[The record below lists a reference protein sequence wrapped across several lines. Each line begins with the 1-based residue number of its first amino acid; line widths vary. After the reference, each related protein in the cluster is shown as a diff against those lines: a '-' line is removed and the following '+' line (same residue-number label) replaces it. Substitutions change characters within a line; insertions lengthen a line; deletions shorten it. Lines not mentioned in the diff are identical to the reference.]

1 MEKTPNGAKPA
12 KDIGQKRSAGT
23 NYIIDMKGLNGDLS
37 NDLNMDLSTG
47 GKRLFIARHGETI
60 FNLAG
65 RIQGNDAHTPLTQ
78 RGFAQA
84 DEMGRALALYLGGF
98 SALELV
104 ASDTGRALQT
114 LSVVC
119 EHIELD
125 WHQVAADPR
134 LREINMGE
142 WEGTYYQDLDGALRV
157 DHEKGL
163 FLTKAPGGETY
174 VDIVKRLRAWIAD
187 QQFERD
193 MLLISHGMTSRVLRG
208 LLTGRPPLAQ
218 IDAPMADSLPQG
230 SMVQIVDGVET
241 IVHLGAG
248 ESEKA

>member
-1 MEKTPNGAKPA
+1 M
-12 KDIGQKRSAGT
+12 
-23 NYIIDMKGLNGDLS
+23 
-37 NDLNMDLSTG
+37 STR

-84 DEMGRALALYLGGF
+84 DEMGRALARYLGDFCG
-98 SALELV
+98 LDLV
-104 ASDTGRALQT
+104 SSDTGRALQT

-119 EHIELD
+119 EHIETD
-125 WHQVAADPR
+125 WHQVTADPR
-134 LREINMGE
+134 LREINMGD
-142 WEGTYYQDLDGALRV
+142 WEGIYYNDLNGQLQI
-157 DHEKGL
+157 DHDQGL
-163 FLTKAPGGETY
+163 FLTQAPGGENY
-174 VDIVKRLRAWIAD
+174 GDIVSRLKTWIAD
-187 QQFERD
+187 QSFEQD

-208 LLTGRPPLAQ
+208 LLTGRSPLAL

-248 ESEKA
+248 EGEKA

>member
-1 MEKTPNGAKPA
+1 MN
-12 KDIGQKRSAGT
+12 S
-23 NYIIDMKGLNGDLS
+23 LS
-37 NDLNMDLSTG
+37 SDLSTR

-84 DEMGRALALYLGGF
+84 DEMGRALARYLDGF
-98 SALELV
+98 SGLDLV

-119 EHIELD
+119 EHIEMD
-125 WHQVAADPR
+125 WHQVTPDPR
-134 LREINMGE
+134 LREIDMGE
-142 WEGTYYQDLDGALRV
+142 WEGVYYSDLNGQLQI
-157 DHEKGL
+157 DHDQGL
-163 FLTKAPGGETY
+163 FLTQAPGGENY
-174 VDIVKRLRAWIAD
+174 RDIVSRLTTWIAD
-187 QQFERD
+187 QSFEQD
-193 MLLISHGMTSRVLRG
+193 MLLVSHGMTSRVLRG
-208 LLTGRPPLAQ
+208 LLTGQPPLAL
-218 IDAPMADSLPQG
+218 INAPMANSLPQG

-248 ESEKA
+248 EGEKA

>member
-1 MEKTPNGAKPA
+1 MN
-12 KDIGQKRSAGT
+12 S
-23 NYIIDMKGLNGDLS
+23 LS
-37 NDLNMDLSTG
+37 SDLSTR

-84 DEMGRALALYLGGF
+84 DEMGRALARYLDGF
-98 SALELV
+98 SGLDLV

-119 EHIELD
+119 EHIEMD
-125 WHQVAADPR
+125 WHQVTPDPR

-142 WEGTYYQDLDGALRV
+142 WEGVYYNDLNGQLQI
-157 DHEKGL
+157 DHDQGL
-163 FLTKAPGGETY
+163 FLTQAPGGENY
-174 VDIVKRLRAWIAD
+174 RDIVSRLTTWIAD
-187 QQFERD
+187 QSFEQD

-208 LLTGRPPLAQ
+208 LLTGQPPLAL
-218 IDAPMADSLPQG
+218 INAPMANSLPQG
-230 SMVQIVDGVET
+230 SMVQIVNGVET

-248 ESEKA
+248 EGEKA

>member
-1 MEKTPNGAKPA
+1 MSNLSGNF
-12 KDIGQKRSAGT
+12 ST
-23 NYIIDMKGLNGDLS
+23 N
-37 NDLNMDLSTG
+37 

-98 SALELV
+98 CDLDLV

-114 LSVVC
+114 LSIVC

-125 WHQVAADPR
+125 WHNTTPDSR

-142 WEGTYYQDLDGALRV
+142 WEGIYYGKLNGQLKV
-157 DHEKGL
+157 DYDQGL
-163 FLTKAPGGETY
+163 FLTQAPGGETY
-174 VDIVKRLRAWIAD
+174 RDIVNRLKTWFAD
-187 QQFERD
+187 QVFDRD

-208 LLTGRPPLAQ
+208 LLTGQPSLEL
-218 IDAPMADSLPQG
+218 IDAPMAESLPQG
-230 SMVQIVDGVET
+230 SMVQIVDGAET

-248 ESEKA
+248 EGEKA

>member
-1 MEKTPNGAKPA
+1 MN
-12 KDIGQKRSAGT
+12 S
-23 NYIIDMKGLNGDLS
+23 LS
-37 NDLNMDLSTG
+37 SDLSTR

-84 DEMGRALALYLGGF
+84 DEMGRALACYLGGF
-98 SALELV
+98 SGLDLV

-119 EHIELD
+119 EHIEMD
-125 WHQVAADPR
+125 WHQVTADPR
-134 LREINMGE
+134 LREINMGD
-142 WEGTYYQDLDGALRV
+142 WEGIYYNDLNGQLQI
-157 DHEKGL
+157 DHDQGL
-163 FLTKAPGGETY
+163 FLTQAPGGETY
-174 VDIVKRLRAWIAD
+174 GDIVSRLRTWIVD
-187 QQFERD
+187 QPFERD

-208 LLTGRPPLAQ
+208 LLTGQPPLAL

-241 IVHLGAG
+241 IVHLGVG
-248 ESEKA
+248 EGEKA

>member
-1 MEKTPNGAKPA
+1 MPLNPLKV
-12 KDIGQKRSAGT
+12 IGERRDARAIK
-23 NYIIDMKGLNGDLS
+23 IIDMNSLTS
-37 NDLNMDLSTG
+37 ELSTR

-65 RIQGNDAHTPLTQ
+65 RIQGNEAHTPLTQ

-84 DEMGRALALYLGGF
+84 GEMGRALAHYLNGF
-98 SALELV
+98 SELELV

-119 EHIELD
+119 EYLEID
-125 WHQVAADPR
+125 WHQVATDPR

-142 WEGTYYQDLDGALRV
+142 WEGIYYDDLGGQLQI
-157 DHEKGL
+157 DHDRGL
-163 FLTKAPGGETY
+163 FITQAPGGETY
-174 VDIVKRLRAWIAD
+174 GDIVDRLTTWISD
-187 QQFERD
+187 QTFERD

-208 LLTGRPPLAQ
+208 LLTGRPSLEL
-218 IDAPMADSLPQG
+218 IDAPMAESLPQG

-248 ESEKA
+248 EGEKA

>member
-1 MEKTPNGAKPA
+1 MSSLI
-12 KDIGQKRSAGT
+12 KDMGT
-23 NYIIDMKGLNGDLS
+23 N
-37 NDLNMDLSTG
+37 

-65 RIQGNDAHTPLTQ
+65 RIQGNEAHTPLTQ

-84 DEMGRALALYLGGF
+84 NEMGSALARYLEDSGND
-98 SALELV
+98 LELV

-114 LSVVC
+114 LSVIC
-119 EHIELD
+119 EHINMD
-125 WHQVAADPR
+125 WHQVAADHR

-142 WEGTYYQDLDGALRV
+142 WEGIYYHALDGQLQIDR
-157 DHEKGL
+157 EQGL
-163 FLTKAPGGETY
+163 FLSQAPGGESY
-174 VDIVKRLRAWIAD
+174 SDIVGRLKDWIAE
-187 QQFERD
+187 QSFERD

-208 LLTGRPPLAQ
+208 LLTGREPLEL
-218 IDAPMADSLPQG
+218 ISAPMAESLPQG

-241 IVHLGAG
+241 IIHLGSG

>member
-1 MEKTPNGAKPA
+1 M
-12 KDIGQKRSAGT
+12 SS
-23 NYIIDMKGLNGDLS
+23 LS
-37 NDLNMDLSTG
+37 SDLSTN

-84 DEMGRALALYLGGF
+84 DEMGRALARYLDGY
-98 SALELV
+98 SKLELV

-119 EHIELD
+119 EHIGMD
-125 WHQVAADPR
+125 WHQVKADPR

-142 WEGTYYQDLDGALRV
+142 WEGIFYNDLAGQLEV
-157 DHEKGL
+157 DHDQGL
-163 FLTKAPGGETY
+163 FLTTAPGGETY
-174 VDIVKRLRAWIAD
+174 GDIVDRLTTWVAD
-187 QQFERD
+187 QTFERD

-208 LLTGRPPLAQ
+208 ILTGRPSLELIQ
-218 IDAPMADSLPQG
+218 APMADSLPQG
-230 SMVQIVDGVET
+230 SMVQVVDGVET
-241 IVHLGAG
+241 IVHLGVG
-248 ESEKA
+248 EGEKA

>member
-1 MEKTPNGAKPA
+1 MN
-12 KDIGQKRSAGT
+12 S
-23 NYIIDMKGLNGDLS
+23 LS
-37 NDLNMDLSTG
+37 SDLSTG

-60 FNLAG
+60 FNLVG

-84 DEMGRALALYLGGF
+84 DEMGRALAGYLDGF
-98 SALELV
+98 SEIKLV

-114 LSVVC
+114 LSIVC
-119 EHIELD
+119 EHIRLD

-142 WEGTYYQDLDGALRV
+142 WEGIYYNDLNGQLQMDL
-157 DHEKGL
+157 EQGL
-163 FLTKAPGGETY
+163 FLTQAPGGETY
-174 VDIVKRLRAWIAD
+174 RHIASRLNTWIAD
-187 QQFERD
+187 QTFDSD

-208 LLTGRPPLAQ
+208 ILTGRSPMVS
-218 IDAPMADSLPQG
+218 IDAPIAESLPQG

-241 IVHLGAG
+241 IIHLGIG
-248 ESEKA
+248 EGEKA

>member
-1 MEKTPNGAKPA
+1 MN
-12 KDIGQKRSAGT
+12 S
-23 NYIIDMKGLNGDLS
+23 LS
-37 NDLNMDLSTG
+37 SDLSTR

-84 DEMGRALALYLGGF
+84 DEMGRALARYLGGF
-98 SALELV
+98 SGLDLV

-119 EHIELD
+119 EHIEMD
-125 WHQVAADPR
+125 WHQVTADPR
-134 LREINMGE
+134 LREINMGD
-142 WEGTYYQDLDGALRV
+142 WEGIYYNDLNGQLQI
-157 DHEKGL
+157 DHDQGL
-163 FLTKAPGGETY
+163 FLTQAPGGESY
-174 VDIVKRLRAWIAD
+174 SDIVSRLRTWIGD
-187 QQFERD
+187 QSFEQD

-208 LLTGRPPLAQ
+208 LLTGQSPLAL
-218 IDAPMADSLPQG
+218 INAPMAESLPQG

-248 ESEKA
+248 EGEKA

>member
-1 MEKTPNGAKPA
+1 MN
-12 KDIGQKRSAGT
+12 S
-23 NYIIDMKGLNGDLS
+23 LNS
-37 NDLNMDLSTG
+37 NLSTN

-84 DEMGRALALYLGGF
+84 DEMGQALARYLNGF
-98 SALELV
+98 SGLELV

-119 EHIELD
+119 EHIEAD
-125 WHQVAADPR
+125 WHQAAADPR
-134 LREINMGE
+134 LREIGLGE
-142 WEGTYYQDLDGALRV
+142 WEGIYYNDLNGQLQIDN
-157 DHEKGL
+157 DHGL
-163 FLTKAPGGETY
+163 FLTQAPGGETY
-174 VDIVKRLRAWIAD
+174 GDIANRLRDWIKD
-187 QQFERD
+187 QTFERD

-208 LLTGRPPLAQ
+208 MLTGRPPLESV
-218 IDAPMADSLPQG
+218 DAPMAESLPQG
-230 SMVQIVDGVET
+230 SMVQIVDGEET

-248 ESEKA
+248 EAEKA

>member
-1 MEKTPNGAKPA
+1 MNGL
-12 KDIGQKRSAGT
+12 SS
-23 NYIIDMKGLNGDLS
+23 NLN
-37 NDLNMDLSTG
+37 TR

-84 DEMGRALALYLGGF
+84 DEMGRALARYLNGF
-98 SALELV
+98 SELNLV

-119 EHIELD
+119 EHIETD
-125 WHQVAADPR
+125 WHQVKADPR
-134 LREINMGE
+134 LREIDMGD
-142 WEGTYYQDLDGALRV
+142 WEGIYYSDLDGQLQI
-157 DHEKGL
+157 DHDRGL
-163 FLTKAPGGETY
+163 FLTQAPRGETY
-174 VDIVKRLRAWIAD
+174 GDIVNRLKAWISD
-187 QQFERD
+187 QSFQQD
-193 MLLISHGMTSRVLRG
+193 ILLISHGMTSRVLRG
-208 LLTGRPPLAQ
+208 LLTGLPPLAS

-241 IVHLGAG
+241 IIHMGAG
-248 ESEKA
+248 EGEKA

>member
-1 MEKTPNGAKPA
+1 MEKTRNAAKPA
-12 KDIGQKRSAGT
+12 TVIGQKRDVGT
-23 NYIIDMKGLNGDLS
+23 NKIIDMNSLS
-37 NDLNMDLSTG
+37 RSLSTN

-60 FNLAG
+60 FNLVG

-84 DEMGRALALYLGGF
+84 GEMGRALAHYLNGF

-119 EHIELD
+119 EHIEMD
-125 WHQVAADPR
+125 WHQVATDPR
-134 LREINMGE
+134 LREIDMGE
-142 WEGTYYQDLDGALRV
+142 WEGIYYSDLGGQLQI
-157 DHEKGL
+157 DHDQGL
-163 FLTKAPGGETY
+163 FLTQAPGGETY
-174 VDIVKRLRAWIAD
+174 GDIAD
-187 QQFERD
+187 RLTTWITDQTFERD

-208 LLTGRPPLAQ
+208 LLTGRHPLEL
-218 IDAPMADSLPQG
+218 IEAPMANSLPQG

-248 ESEKA
+248 EGEKA

>member
-1 MEKTPNGAKPA
+1 MN
-12 KDIGQKRSAGT
+12 S
-23 NYIIDMKGLNGDLS
+23 LS
-37 NDLNMDLSTG
+37 RDLSTK

-84 DEMGRALALYLGGF
+84 DEMGRALARYLNGSVG
-98 SALELV
+98 LELT

-119 EHIELD
+119 EHIKLD
-125 WHQVAADPR
+125 WHQVAADQR
-134 LREINMGE
+134 LREINMGD
-142 WEGTYYQDLDGALRV
+142 WEGLYYNNLSGQLEV
-157 DHEKGL
+157 DHDQGL
-163 FLTKAPGGETY
+163 FLTQAPGGETY
-174 VDIVKRLRAWIAD
+174 GDIVARLTSWIAD
-187 QQFERD
+187 QRFERD

-208 LLTGRPPLAQ
+208 LLTGQRPLEL

-241 IVHLGAG
+241 IVHLGVG
-248 ESEKA
+248 EGEKA

>member
-1 MEKTPNGAKPA
+1 MN
-12 KDIGQKRSAGT
+12 S
-23 NYIIDMKGLNGDLS
+23 LS
-37 NDLNMDLSTG
+37 SDLSTR

-84 DEMGRALALYLGGF
+84 DEMGRALARYLDGF
-98 SALELV
+98 SGLDLV

-119 EHIELD
+119 EHIEMD
-125 WHQVAADPR
+125 WHQVTPDPR

-142 WEGTYYQDLDGALRV
+142 WEGVYYNDLNGQLQI
-157 DHEKGL
+157 DHDRGL
-163 FLTKAPGGETY
+163 FLTQAPGGESY
-174 VDIVKRLRAWIAD
+174 RDIVSRLTTWIAD
-187 QQFERD
+187 QSFEQN

-208 LLTGRPPLAQ
+208 LLTGQPPLAL
-218 IDAPMADSLPQG
+218 INAPMANSLPQG

-248 ESEKA
+248 EGEKA

>member
-1 MEKTPNGAKPA
+1 MN
-12 KDIGQKRSAGT
+12 S
-23 NYIIDMKGLNGDLS
+23 LS
-37 NDLNMDLSTG
+37 SDLSTR

-84 DEMGRALALYLGGF
+84 DEMGRALARYLDGF
-98 SALELV
+98 SGLDLV

-119 EHIELD
+119 EHIEMD
-125 WHQVAADPR
+125 WHQVTPDPR

-142 WEGTYYQDLDGALRV
+142 WEGVYYNDLNGQLQI
-157 DHEKGL
+157 DHDQGL
-163 FLTKAPGGETY
+163 FLTQAPGGENY
-174 VDIVKRLRAWIAD
+174 RDIVSRLTTWIAD
-187 QQFERD
+187 QSFEQD

-208 LLTGRPPLAQ
+208 LLTGQPPLAL
-218 IDAPMADSLPQG
+218 INAPMANSLPQG

-248 ESEKA
+248 EGEKA

>member
-1 MEKTPNGAKPA
+1 MSN
-12 KDIGQKRSAGT
+12 
-23 NYIIDMKGLNGDLS
+23 LS
-37 NDLNMDLSTG
+37 SDLSTA

-65 RIQGNDAHTPLTQ
+65 RIQGNEAHTPLTQ

-84 DEMGRALALYLGGF
+84 DEMGRALALYLKGF
-98 SALELV
+98 SSLELV

-114 LSVVC
+114 LSIVC
-119 EHIELD
+119 EHIEMD
-125 WHQVAADPR
+125 WHQVVADRR

-142 WEGTYYQDLDGALRV
+142 WEGTYYNDLNGKLKI
-157 DHEKGL
+157 DHKHGL
-163 FLTKAPGGETY
+163 FLTQAPGGESY
-174 VDIVKRLRAWIAD
+174 GDIVRRLKTWIAD
-187 QQFERD
+187 QRFERD

-208 LLTGRPPLAQ
+208 LLTGQEPLEPIA
-218 IDAPMADSLPQG
+218 APMAESLPQG

-248 ESEKA
+248 EGEKA